1 MTPHQRGQPR
11 QSQQSQQFRQL
22 RQLRRP
28 ADEARDHDDNA
39 VRPFVI
45 TGGRTQPVDDR
56 LRIETLVRAEPAAL
70 SAPVHLERRRI
81 IEVCQRPAAICDIAA
96 TLRIPLG
103 VAMVLVADLAAE
115 RLVRVDRGAGE
126 PSIET
131 IERIRERV
139 RGL

>member
-1 MTPHQRGQPR
+1 VTAELPGPN
-11 QSQQSQQFRQL
+11 
-22 RQLRRP
+22 RRP
-28 ADEARDHDDNA
+28 AYEARDNDDNA

-45 TGGRTQPVDDR
+45 TGGRTRPVDDR
-56 LRIETLVRAEPAAL
+56 LRVETLVRAAPAAL

-81 IEVCQRPAAICDIAA
+81 IEVCQRPVALADIAA
-96 TLRIPLG
+96 SLRVPLG

-115 RLVRVDRGAGE
+115 GLLRVDREA
-126 PSIET
+126 SALSMET

>member
-1 MTPHQRGQPR
+1 VTPHLPDEHRG
-11 QSQQSQQFRQL
+11 SMH
-22 RQLRRP
+22 
-28 ADEARDHDDNA
+28 DARDRDGDRDDDNA

-45 TGGRTQPVDDR
+45 TGGRTRPVDDR
-56 LRIETLVRAEPAAL
+56 LRVETLVRAEPAAL

-81 IEVCQRPAAICDIAA
+81 IELCQRPVAVADIAVA
-96 TLRIPLG
+96 LPVPLG

-126 PSIET
+126 PSKET
-131 IERIRERV
+131 IERIRDRV